1 MRFHVAM
8 VCGNNALFFIF
19 MKFLIIWIKRYQQ
32 IYEMRKIEMIN
43 IERKQIKMNKIKI
56 KMKTIIMKKLE

>member
-1 MRFHVAM
+1 MWFYVAM

-43 IERKQIKMNKIKI
+43 NNNEKIEK
-56 KMKTIIMKKLE
+56 KKLK